1 MENELQLVLELK
13 TELEGGERR
22 NLKVLV
28 DTGAEAN
35 LIRTG
40 LVPKRFTRPAHKV
53 LELVAVNGQVLQG
66 GKTTAYVK
74 VYFTQEV
81 NGEVQGK
88 ELDFDV
94 TFWEADIEVDAILSH
109 P

>member
-66 GKTTAYVK
+66 GKRQQMLK
-74 VYFTQEV
+74 F
-81 NGEVQGK
+81 
-88 ELDFDV
+88 
-94 TFWEADIEVDAILSH
+94 ILH
-109 P
+109 KR

>member
-35 LIRTG
+35 LIFTG
-40 LVPKRFTRPAHKV
+40 LVPKRFTSPAHKV
-53 LELVAVNGQVLQG
+53 LELVAFNGQVLQG
-66 GKTTAYVK
+66 GKTTADVK

-81 NGEVQGK
+81 NGEIHGK
-88 ELDFDV
+88 N
-94 TFWEADIEVDAILSH
+94 
-109 P
+109 

>member
-13 TELEGGERR
+13 AELEGGERR
-22 NLKVLV
+22 NLKVLI

-53 LELVAVNGQVLQG
+53 LELVAVNGQILQG
-66 GKTTAYVK
+66 GKK
-74 VYFTQEV
+74 
-81 NGEVQGK
+81 NCRC
-88 ELDFDV
+88 
-94 TFWEADIEVDAILSH
+94 
-109 P
+109 

>member
-40 LVPKRFTRPAHKV
+40 LVPK
-53 LELVAVNGQVLQG
+53 
-66 GKTTAYVK
+66 
-74 VYFTQEV
+74 
-81 NGEVQGK
+81 
-88 ELDFDV
+88 
-94 TFWEADIEVDAILSH
+94 
-109 P
+109 

>member
-13 TELEGGERR
+13 AELEGGERR
-22 NLKVLV
+22 NLKVLI

-66 GKTTAYVK
+66 G
-74 VYFTQEV
+74 
-81 NGEVQGK
+81 GK
-88 ELDFDV
+88 QL
-94 TFWEADIEVDAILSH
+94 
-109 P
+109 PM

>member
-13 TELEGGERR
+13 TELEGGEKR

-40 LVPKRFTRPAHKV
+40 LVPKRFTRPAHMV

-66 GKTTAYVK
+66 VR
-74 VYFTQEV
+74 Q
-81 NGEVQGK
+81 QQM
-88 ELDFDV
+88 
-94 TFWEADIEVDAILSH
+94 
-109 P
+109 